1 MVEIQQAIKHARSK
15 KIELENR
22 IGELLNQFSKE
33 TGILI
38 DEIYVWPIYT
48 KNEDVESYSIH
59 TRIEIDGDYIGD

>member
-15 KIELENR
+15 KVELEKK
-22 IGELLNQFSKE
+22 IGELLSQFSRE

-48 KNEDVESYSIH
+48 ESEDVESYSTHI
-59 TRIEIDGDYIGD
+59 RVEIDGDYIGD